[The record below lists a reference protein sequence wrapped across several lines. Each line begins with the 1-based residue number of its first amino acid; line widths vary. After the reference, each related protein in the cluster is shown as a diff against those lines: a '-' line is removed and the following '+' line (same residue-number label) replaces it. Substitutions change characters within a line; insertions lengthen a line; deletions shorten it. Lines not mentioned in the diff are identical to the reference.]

1 MVVQGSEWAQA
12 GAVLVGLPDF
22 EVLASGEVG
31 GEIELLVQLRARVE
45 GCPKC
50 GVVAKPKGR
59 RAVLVRDLPARG
71 RPVTLVWSKRLWRC
85 AEQQCPMGSWSQTH
99 PPDRAAGGADRT
111 GPAVGVRTG
120 RPGQTVDGGGG
131 R

>member
-1 MVVQGSEWAQA
+1 LVGQGSEWARA

-22 EVLASGEVG
+22 EVLASGELG

-45 GCPKC
+45 GC
-50 GVVAKPKGR
+50 PKGR

-85 AEQQCPMGSWSQTH
+85 ESDSLKWPQ
-99 PPDRAAGGADRT
+99 
-111 GPAVGVRTG
+111 
-120 RPGQTVDGGGG
+120 
-131 R
+131 